1 MFNLLLI
8 LLNKIIKKKNYH
20 KHTIMKT
27 QRLFKSILV
36 LAMVFGTFT
45 LNAQSKNIVETAI
58 STEATS
64 TLVAAVK
71 AADLVNV
78 LSSEGPFTVFAPTND
93 AFAQLPDGTV
103 ANLLKPENK
112 ETLQTVLKYH
122 VVAGKYNA
130 KDIIKMINEG
140 KGKAEIRTVAG
151 GTLEAMIKNGSVYV
165 KDANGNAAK
174 VTAADLDQTN
184 GVIHVI
190 DKVVLP
196 K

>member
-1 MFNLLLI
+1 MKTNKFLKKFLFLGLI
-8 LLNKIIKKKNYH
+8 LVSVSSY
-20 KHTIMKT
+20 
-27 QRLFKSILV
+27 
-36 LAMVFGTFT
+36 
-45 LNAQSKNIVETAI
+45 AQKKNIVETAI
-58 STEATS
+58 NTDETS

-78 LSSEGPFTVFAPTND
+78 LSSEGPFTVFAPIND
-93 AFAQLPDGTV
+93 AFNKLPNGTV
-103 ANLLKPENK
+103 ASLLKPENK
-112 ETLQTVLKYH
+112 EALQNILKYH

-130 KDIIKMINEG
+130 KDIIEMINKG
-140 KGKAEIRTVAG
+140 NGKAKIKTVAG
-151 GTLEAMIKNGSVYV
+151 GTLEAVIKNGFVYV

-174 VTAADLDQTN
+174 VTAADLDQSN